1 MTRRTLY
8 LGLALVWAMMSPNLA
23 LAQFKPTGNIEL
35 VVHGGPGSGNDV
47 FGRAL
52 VSVIEKE
59 KLAPVRIQVVNKP
72 GGGSATASAYMAS
85 KAGDTHTL
93 AVFTNVWLAGPLVQE
108 ADKVRLVD
116 LTPVSLM
123 VREPG
128 LIVTNADSPF
138 KTLKEFVTAAKDKPG
153 TLKQSGGS
161 ITSRDN
167 IIRQMIM
174 KETGADWAFIS
185 FPSGGERLAA
195 LLGGHVQLMII
206 DPGEALAQLK
216 SGKLRVLAQVAEQRL
231 PEFKD
236 VPTVQQAGF
245 KIPNVP
251 QARGIVAPPNLPKDA
266 LTFYENLLE
275 KASKTAE
282 WKKYVQENFL
292 EPSFE
297 KSKGTK
303 DFLTKYEG
311 EIRGQLKSVGAK
323 VVR

>member
-1 MTRRTLY
+1 MLRRTLSI
-8 LGLALVWAMMSPNLA
+8 GLALVGAIMVPASA
-23 LAQFKPTGNIEL
+23 LAQFKPAANIEL

-52 VSVIEKE
+52 VNVIEKE
-59 KLAPVRIQVVNKP
+59 KLTTSRIQVVNKP

-85 KAGDTHTL
+85 KAGDANTL

-108 ADKVRLVD
+108 ADKVRLLD
-116 LTPVSLM
+116 LTPIALM
-123 VREPG
+123 VKEPG
-128 LIVTNADSPF
+128 LIVTNADSPY
-138 KTLKEFVTAAKDKPG
+138 KTLKDFVAAAKEKPG

-251 QARGIVAPPNLPKDA
+251 QARGIVGPPNMPKDA
-266 LTFYENLLE
+266 IAYYEGLLE
-275 KASKTAE
+275 KASKTAA

-292 EPSFE
+292 EPAFE
-297 KSKGTK
+297 KSKGTR

>member
-1 MTRRTLY
+1 MFGRTLSI
-8 LGLALVWAMMSPNLA
+8 GLALVGAMMVPASA
-23 LAQFKPTGNIEL
+23 LAQFKPAANIEL

-52 VSVIEKE
+52 VNVIEKE
-59 KLAPVRIQVVNKP
+59 KLTTSRIQVVNKP

-85 KAGDTHTL
+85 KAGDANTL

-108 ADKVRLVD
+108 ADKVRLLD
-116 LTPVSLM
+116 LTPIALM
-123 VREPG
+123 VKEPG
-128 LIVTNADSPF
+128 LIVTNADSPY
-138 KTLKEFVTAAKDKPG
+138 KTLKEFVAAAKEKPG

-174 KETGADWAFIS
+174 NETGADWAFIS

-251 QARGIVAPPNLPKDA
+251 QARGIVGPPNMPKDA
-266 LTFYENLLE
+266 IAYYEGLLE
-275 KASKTAE
+275 KASKTAA

-292 EPSFE
+292 EPAFE
-297 KSKGTK
+297 KSKGTR

>member
-1 MTRRTLY
+1 
-8 LGLALVWAMMSPNLA
+8 
-23 LAQFKPTGNIEL
+23 
-35 VVHGGPGSGNDV
+35 
-47 FGRAL
+47 
-52 VSVIEKE
+52 
-59 KLAPVRIQVVNKP
+59 
-72 GGGSATASAYMAS
+72 
-85 KAGDTHTL
+85 
-93 AVFTNVWLAGPLVQE
+93 
-108 ADKVRLVD
+108 
-116 LTPVSLM
+116 M

-128 LIVTNADSPF
+128 LIVTNADSPY

-251 QARGIVAPPNLPKDA
+251 QARGVVAPPNLPKDA
-266 LTFYENLLE
+266 LAYYENLLE
-275 KASKTAE
+275 KATKTGE
-282 WKKYVQENFL
+282 WKKYVQDNFL

-297 KSKGTK
+297 KSKGTR

>member
-1 MTRRTLY
+1 M
-8 LGLALVWAMMSPNLA
+8 LGCAIMLPTSAS
-23 LAQFKPTGNIEL
+23 AQFKPTNNIEL

-59 KLAPVRIQVVNKP
+59 KLAPVRIQIANKT
-72 GGGSATASAYMAS
+72 GGGSATASAYMAG

-93 AVFTNVWLAGPLVQE
+93 AIFTNVWLAGPLVQE

-116 LTPVSLM
+116 LSPVALM

-128 LIVTNADSPF
+128 LIVTNADSPY

-251 QARGIVAPPNLPKDA
+251 QARGVVAPPNLPKDA
-266 LTFYENLLE
+266 LAYYENLLE
-275 KASKTAE
+275 KATKTGE
-282 WKKYVQENFL
+282 WKKYVQDNFL

-297 KSKGTK
+297 KSKGTR